1 MFPSTAKT
9 DEHSPVGQKYDGK
22 IFHVTSLGSTKQP
35 KADMFYFT
43 AKHPINQHS
52 FVMSAGVATANHL
65 PLSICILFS
74 HTTYYLM
81 CFFLTSSI
89 NLMFRYVSCLVDPTN
104 IFTSPPPHTH
114 TVSILTITVQSP
126 WLYLLK
132 HLTCAVHMMYYT
144 PR

>member
-9 DEHSPVGQKYDGK
+9 DEHSPVGQKYDGN
-22 IFHVTSLGSTKQP
+22 IFHVMSLRSTKQP

-52 FVMSAGVATANHL
+52 FVMSANTFRICYSKSSASIYLHFSLSYQLPNVFFFSHFVHKSHL
-65 PLSICILFS
+65 PLQYIYNPPF
-74 HTTYYLM
+74 T
-81 CFFLTSSI
+81 
-89 NLMFRYVSCLVDPTN
+89 PTH
-104 IFTSPPPHTH
+104 IH

-126 WLYLLK
+126 WPYLLK